1 MDINSMREC
10 KKRVE
15 LKNFVE
21 DIIAKLYD
29 IVSMNPENITIS
41 EIKNSDSIYGW
52 TAILKSKEMN
62 YVLTVYSKECWK
74 IETFPLYSVTLEELK
89 EQARNSNKINFVI
102 GG

>member
-1 MDINSMREC
+1 MNDNIREI
-10 KKRVE
+10 KRKTE
-15 LKNFVE
+15 LRRFVE
-21 DIIAKLYD
+21 DIIAKMYD
-29 IVSMNPENITIS
+29 IVSMNPENISIS